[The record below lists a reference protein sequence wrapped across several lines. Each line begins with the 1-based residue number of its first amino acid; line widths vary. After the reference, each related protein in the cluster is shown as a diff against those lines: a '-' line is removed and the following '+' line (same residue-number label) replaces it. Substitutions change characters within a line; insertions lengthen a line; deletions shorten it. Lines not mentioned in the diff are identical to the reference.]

1 MYKPRYI
8 QYIHLPTIPQDIVA
22 EAVANIPLHLDRSIR
37 YANDNYRWSDFDNTR
52 LDAWC
57 KSNICQ
63 DIYFAFQLMTGDLSM
78 HKDNV
83 TKTKFNY
90 LIQTGGDS
98 VITTFYNNDK
108 EMIESY
114 SVETNRWHIIK
125 VDTYHG
131 VSNVQPG
138 QIRFSVTGRIFE

>member
-1 MYKPRYI
+1 MYKSRYI

-22 EAVANIPLHLDRSIR
+22 EAVSNIPLHLNNSIPSI
-37 YANDNYRWSDFDNTR
+37 NDTYYWSDFDNR
-52 LDAWC
+52 QLDSWC

-63 DIYFAFQLMTGDLSM
+63 DIYFAFQLITGNLSL
-78 HKDNV
+78 HKDNI

-98 VITTFYNNDK
+98 VITTFYNNNK
-108 EMIESY
+108 EIIESY
-114 SVETNRWHIIK
+114 SIEINRWHIIK
-125 VDTYHG
+125 VDTYHS